1 MAAVSISE
9 RLSQLRG
16 MLHERPSARRWEE
29 ICGLFDGWPEAEDL
43 AVGLDYARR
52 GTQRWPDAMLTL
64 PARWQARLDQGQAE
78 PRAVLAR
85 VRRVWSPPG
94 GARSRVQIE
103 EEGGEGF
110 VEEAPFEEV
119 EPRTMR
125 GAALSPDQRRV
136 AIWTAA
142 LGAQEGPRLEEFA
155 LDGGAPMVWMEGL
168 EEGELQEVRYSPDG
182 ARVAGLFFGM
192 GLRPEVRVWE
202 VGEQGARWGLPT
214 QPEGQRS
221 WADRCALAWSPDGRW
236 LAVSSSRSGR
246 VVVAEAR
253 GGAVVAQWAAPAAS
267 ALAWSVSGDA
277 LLVGDRRGQ
286 VARYE
291 AAQGWA
297 QGARLQGGAS
307 ALAVGEDAS
316 GRWWLVVGEDNQ
328 ARLWARRGGQFTREA
343 TFGFALGNLSRRYEV
358 CATGA
363 EGLRLLNPWSEAG
376 MEVHELPQRAA
387 RELTE
392 RPAFCAMA
400 PGGDALVFEKAGEL
414 WAWWLD

>member
-1 MAAVSISE
+1 VAAVSISE

-202 VGEQGARWGLPT
+202 VGEQGARWGAADAA
-214 QPEGQRS
+214 GGAAVVGGSVRAGVVAR
-221 WADRCALAWSPDGRW
+221 WAVAG
-236 LAVSSSRSGR
+236 G
-246 VVVAEAR
+246 VVVAQRARGGRGGARRRR
-253 GGAVVAQWAAPAAS
+253 GGAVGGA
-267 ALAWSVSGDA
+267 
-277 LLVGDRRGQ
+277 RGQ
-286 VARYE
+286 RA
-291 AAQGWA
+291 G
-297 QGARLQGGAS
+297 
-307 ALAVGEDAS
+307 
-316 GRWWLVVGEDNQ
+316 VVGV
-328 ARLWARRGGQFTREA
+328 RGR
-343 TFGFALGNLSRRYEV
+343 
-358 CATGA
+358 
-363 EGLRLLNPWSEAG
+363 
-376 MEVHELPQRAA
+376 
-387 RELTE
+387 
-392 RPAFCAMA
+392 A
-400 PGGDALVFEKAGEL
+400 PGGGPARAGGAL
-414 WAWWLD
+414 